1 MLAVFLYEL
10 CGLAGSRAE
19 VIQLGSSGLA
29 ASSRLDIDDVGRVQR
44 EYPFDAFARDDSAD
58 CERGIDAPAFAGD
71 DRTRKYTDTFFVA
84 FLDSAMNVN
93 YIADFK
99 MRNILLQAFA
109 FDQIE

>member
-1 MLAVFLYEL
+1 MFAVFLYEL
-10 CGLAGSRAE
+10 RGLACSRAK

-29 ASSRLDIDDVGRVQR
+29 ASGRLDIDDVGRVQR

-58 CERGIDAPAFAGD
+58 GERRIDAPAFSGD
-71 DRTRKYTDTFFVA
+71 DRTRENTDTFFVA

-93 YIADFK
+93 YVADFK

-109 FDQIE
+109 FNQIE